1 MKLPHIFSFFKLK
14 KNNNQKNNILYD
26 IDLNNIK
33 TTDDYSNLLTYCT
46 ICDLLHINGNL
57 IKHCESCQQCHTKCK
72 LYCSNCNNCYDYRK
86 DKDIISHRKKC
97 LLAFN
102 AI

>member
-14 KNNNQKNNILYD
+14 KNNNQKNNISYD

-57 IKHCESCQQCHTKCK
+57 IKHCESCQQCHTKFK

>member
-14 KNNNQKNNILYD
+14 KNNNQKNNISYD
-26 IDLNNIK
+26 IDVDNIK
-33 TTDDYSNLLTYCT
+33 NTDDYSNLLTYCT

-57 IKHCESCQQCHTKCK
+57 IKHCELCQKCHTKFK
-72 LYCSNCNNCYDYRK
+72 LYCNHCNNCYDYRK
-86 DKDIISHRKKC
+86 DNDIISHRKKC